1 MSELVISIIA
11 NVALGLV
18 LLALLFRRRA
28 GPGVRLRDAG
38 EAIRVF
44 RDLLPEAECAT
55 ATLGSDGGSALIEPV
70 YGLRVGVLQLQGK
83 RWVARV
89 LAPQDLAS
97 VRLTS
102 DGALLVRFAD
112 FAWPRVLVRIA
123 DEGARSQWLQRLQA
137 LHAASSTP
145 APSELRHA

>member
-1 MSELVISIIA
+1 MSELVISIVA

-18 LLALLFRRRA
+18 LLALLFRQRA
-28 GPGVRLRDAG
+28 DPGARLRDAS

-44 RDLLPEAECAT
+44 RELLPETEGSA
-55 ATLGSDGGSALIEPV
+55 ATLGNDGRTALIELV
-70 YGLRVGVLQLQGK
+70 YGHGIGVLQLQGK

-102 DGALLVRFAD
+102 DDALLLRFAD
-112 FAWPRVLVRIA
+112 FAWPRVLVRIV
-123 DEGARSQWLQRLQA
+123 DEGACSQWLQRLQA
-137 LHAASSTP
+137 LRVSSTP
-145 APSELRHA
+145 ARSELRHA